1 MTDKDTIEETSEE
14 STQFTVVDDP
24 SEKTVSD
31 DDELDKYTKNVS
43 KRINNLNKRNREA
56 EERAIYAERLL
67 AQKNAE
73 NQALI
78 NHTQQ
83 LSTGILLAEEQSI
96 QAKEAQA
103 DDLYKKA
110 VGSGDA
116 DLMSKADTLKS
127 DLSIQKEKLRMA
139 KNRQQPVQQQ
149 QFVQEQPV
157 QQQQPVKEPTAE
169 ALSWKEK
176 NKWFQTEADPSA
188 PRDYAASN
196 YAQAVH
202 NDLVASGVVA
212 DSDEYYE
219 ELNSRIFEV
228 FPDLEETSKN
238 AGKNDTSP
246 AVQRVASTSVGS
258 RQKTQAKKNGVT
270 FSKSELNRLKGLKPW
285 DMNEDD
291 WIKRVAKEK
300 YKILQKE
307 AG

>member
-1 MTDKDTIEETSEE
+1 M
-14 STQFTVVDDP
+14 
-24 SEKTVSD
+24 
-31 DDELDKYTKNVS
+31 
-43 KRINNLNKRNREA
+43 
-56 EERAIYAERLL
+56 
-67 AQKNAE
+67 QK
-73 NQALI
+73 
-78 NHTQQ
+78 
-83 LSTGILLAEEQSI
+83 
-96 QAKEAQA
+96 
-103 DDLYKKA
+103 
-110 VGSGDA
+110 
-116 DLMSKADTLKS
+116 
-127 DLSIQKEKLRMA
+127 
-139 KNRQQPVQQQ
+139 
-149 QFVQEQPV
+149 
-157 QQQQPVKEPTAE
+157 QQPVKEPTAE